1 MTNKEL
7 LNFELSNKIH
17 ELEDINMNAFVLND
31 RIATLI
37 KEIGDIK
44 KKLEEEED

>member
-17 ELEDINMNAFVLND
+17 ELEDINKNVFVLND
-31 RIATLI
+31 RITTLI